1 MRDAGVAAGPE
12 LITGGARAANW
23 ALAALLAAAA
33 AASVLTLG
41 VTWLG
46 AAAGSLFVLLGL
58 GALWRK
64 PFAYL
69 AIATLAFL
77 SLAAAMQ
84 RGAFAI
90 AAGNGALFVLALFV
104 RSQLR
109 IPRPPA

>member
-1 MRDAGVAAGPE
+1 MTAPQLVTGV
-12 LITGGARAANW
+12 ARAANW

-33 AASVLTLG
+33 AASLLTLG

-46 AAAGSLFVLLGL
+46 TAACALCVLLAL

-69 AIATLAFL
+69 AIATLAFF

-84 RGAFAI
+84 RTEFAI